1 MKHKLRAA
9 PLVMLLAAC
18 SLGPVK
24 NEARYSV
31 PLPPATVFESPA
43 YALAGQTRLDD
54 ERPNIILV
62 LTDDQP
68 YHTIE
73 YMPTV
78 RTVMMGEGITFTHG
92 YVTTPLCC
100 PSRSSILTGQ
110 YAHNHEVYTN
120 VFPAG
125 GAPKFKDQ
133 STFAVWLHD
142 AGYRTAYYGKYMNDY
157 ESLTPAGYVPPG
169 WDEWGVFFGKNL
181 PSSEEAGAAQ
191 YYLRFSLS
199 ENGQFVEYRSKAN
212 YSADVLTAKAVEFIA
227 ESRNQPFLLV
237 VGYYNPHSPFLY
249 ADRHNEAF
257 RRLNQFTPWR
267 PLNLNE
273 SNIRD
278 KPAYLQQLLPFSL
291 SELDTTYARILRSL
305 LSVDDGVAS
314 ILNALEKTGLRQ
326 KTVVVYLSDNG
337 LTVGEHR
344 FGFSKNCPYEACI
357 RTPYIVYAPG
367 QFAARQETQLVANID
382 LAPTFAELAG
392 VEIPSDVDGVSLMPL
407 LEQAGANWRQDLLI
421 EHWPTEEGIGSLIP
435 AFSAILTQHWK
446 YVVYS
451 TGERE
456 LYNLV
461 LDAGELRNLAG
472 DSRYGKLMA
481 QLAARLRQ
489 LEQK

>member
-1 MKHKLRAA
+1 LE
-9 PLVMLLAAC
+9 VLLLTAC
-18 SLGPVK
+18 SVSPTGG
-24 NEARYSV
+24 ESV
-31 PLPPATVFESPA
+31 PPAPELEPTVFDVQVDAP
-43 YALAGQTRLDD
+43 AGQSRLDD

-68 YHTIE
+68 YHTID

-78 RTVMMGEGITFTHG
+78 RTVMMAEGITFTNG
-92 YVTTPLCC
+92 YLTTPLCC

-110 YAHNHEVYTN
+110 YVHNHEVYTDR
-120 VFPAG
+120 FPAG
-125 GAPKFKDQ
+125 GAQKFEDE
-133 STFAVWLHD
+133 STFAVWLD
-142 AGYRTAYYGKYMNDY
+142 EAGYRTAYYGKYLNDY

-181 PSSEEAGAAQ
+181 PRSEDAGAAQ
-191 YYLRFSLS
+191 YYLRFTLS
-199 ENGQFVEYRSKAN
+199 ENGEIVEYRSKAN
-212 YSADVLTAKAVEFIA
+212 FSADVLTRNAVDFIA
-227 ESRNQPFLLV
+227 ESRDEPFLLV
-237 VGYYNPHSPFLY
+237 VGYYNPHSPFMY

-267 PLNLNE
+267 PANLNE
-273 SNIRD
+273 ANIRD
-278 KPAYLQQLLPFSL
+278 KPAYLEQLLPFSL
-291 SELDTTYARILRSL
+291 SELDTTYTRILRSL

-314 ILNALEKTGLRQ
+314 ILNALDKTGLRE
-326 KTVVVYLSDNG
+326 KTIIVYLSDNG

-344 FGFSKNCPYEACI
+344 FGFSKNCPYEECI

-367 QFAARQETQLVANID
+367 QFARREDEHLVANID

-392 VEIPSDVDGVSLMPL
+392 AEIPSSVDGISLVPL
-407 LEQAGANWRQDLLI
+407 LEDAGANWRDEVLI

-435 AFSAILTQHWK
+435 AFSAIRTQRWK

-461 LDAGELRNLAG
+461 TDACELRNLAG
-472 DSRYGKLMA
+472 DPRYEKLMT
-481 QLAARLRQ
+481 QLAARLQQ
-489 LEQK
+489 LEQE